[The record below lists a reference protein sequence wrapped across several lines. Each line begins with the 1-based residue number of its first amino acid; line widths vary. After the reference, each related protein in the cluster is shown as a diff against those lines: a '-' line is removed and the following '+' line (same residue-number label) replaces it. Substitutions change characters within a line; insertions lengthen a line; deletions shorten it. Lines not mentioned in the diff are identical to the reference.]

1 MNYELAKELKEAGF
15 PQGLDDHSSG
25 KWICSDGTPN
35 DHKGGCGDDVPEYYF
50 PILPELIE
58 AVGEELALL
67 INAGKWWFAQ
77 GFGNAKEPP
86 PNFIGKTPK
95 EAVAKLWLALNK

>member
-1 MNYELAKELKEAGF
+1 MNYELAKELKEVGF
-15 PQGLDDHSSG
+15 TPLHTVERWMAPDG
-25 KWICSDGTPN
+25 KYIGIEHGKKEVEDSVYTPT
-35 DHKGGCGDDVPEYYF
+35 
-50 PILPELIE
+50 LSELIE

-86 PNFIGKTPK
+86 PNFIGKTPQ
-95 EAVAKLWLALNK
+95 EAVAKLYIALNK